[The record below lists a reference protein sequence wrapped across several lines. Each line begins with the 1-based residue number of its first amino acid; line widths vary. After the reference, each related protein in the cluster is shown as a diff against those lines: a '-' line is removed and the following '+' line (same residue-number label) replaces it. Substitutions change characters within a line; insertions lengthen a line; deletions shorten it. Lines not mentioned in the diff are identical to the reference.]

1 MQQYQDSAQR
11 HWLIRRLHDISRLTG
26 WGSARQIAGGCES
39 SWVRAAHMGR
49 GPPYTRSADL
59 MAGGPLTVWSLPRR
73 IDDKIREMDEEGAV
87 VLAKADRA
95 HLALGLLGVEGDLD
109 RLRLEDD

>member
-1 MQQYQDSAQR
+1 
-11 HWLIRRLHDISRLTG
+11 
-26 WGSARQIAGGCES
+26 
-39 SWVRAAHMGR
+39 MGR
-49 GPPYTRSADL
+49 GPPYVRSVDL
-59 MAGGPLTVWSLPRR
+59 MAGGPLTVWSSPRR

-87 VLAKADRA
+87 VLAKVDRA